1 MIISKEQLLKGRK
14 FIKEVKLDD
23 DFSVKIRSLTSGEI
37 ERLNNQFKNIKD
49 NDSELGI
56 QLCSLAMVEPQI
68 TPDEV
73 RELEIADFTKI
84 SEEIAKMMG
93 ADEKAIDSFRKK

>member
-14 FIKEVKLDD
+14 YTKEVSLDN

-37 ERLNNQFKNIKD
+37 ERLNNQFKNNKD
-49 NDSELGI
+49 DTELGV
-56 QLCSLAMVEPQI
+56 QLCSLAMVEPQL
-68 TPDEV
+68 TPEEV

-93 ADEKAIDSFRKK
+93 VDEKALDSFRGE